1 MKVNSSNSKSKLRA
15 FANLMCEHEKTW
27 WCLNIFAGRTPPS
40 FYYFHDQLGVYF
52 YLHTSQHKSSMSLVV
67 S

>member
-27 WCLNIFAGRTPPS
+27 WCLNTFEGRTPPG
-40 FYYFHDQLGVYF
+40 FYYFRSVCF
-52 YLHTSQHKSSMSLVV
+52 PQHKSSMSLVV